1 MKFIMKK
8 RIYIFLIIIFC
19 WQESEVLSQFHSE
32 YFNSSTET
40 PEDKGKLI
48 LNLNASGFFHNNE
61 FFGTDVEGY
70 TLTGNYIQP
79 SLSYIIADNLKIG
92 AGIHLLKYNGQEGFN
107 QQIPLLNISYNPI
120 NNLEILL
127 GSFNGGD
134 NFLLPEALYARELNF
149 TGLVNNG
156 ARIKYESERISVR
169 TWLDWEKFIEMGDPF
184 REELSFGTHLEYSL
198 LKNEKYELRIPLYL
212 LANHKGGQ
220 INNNNQPVE
229 TITDLSTGLKYSLKP
244 SWEVLDSLSFEAL
257 IFLESDIGSQQSGKA
272 FYIGTEVR
280 KSIIS
285 ASAGYFHANTWE
297 SIHGNPL
304 LFAGDFNTEN
314 NKNMVLLKA
323 GIGKSISKKS
333 SFSLRFEGY
342 YDLGINKFQY
352 IYGFYLSV
360 NESVGLFK

>member
-1 MKFIMKK
+1 MKK
-8 RIYIFLIIIFC
+8 QIYIFLILAVFV
-19 WQESEVLSQFHSE
+19 QKSDVFSQFHSE
-32 YFNSSTET
+32 YFNSSIEK
-40 PEDKGKLI
+40 PEYKGKLI

-79 SLSYIIADNLKIG
+79 SICYLITDNLRIG

-107 QQIPLLNISYNPI
+107 QQIPLLNISYGPI
-120 NNLEILL
+120 DNLEILL

-149 TGLVNNG
+149 TNLVNNG
-156 ARIKYESERISVR
+156 ARIKYKSERISVQ
-169 TWLDWEKFIEMGDPF
+169 TWLDWEKFIEWGDPF
-184 REELSFGTHLEYSL
+184 REELSFGTHLEYSVI
-198 LKNEKYELRIPLYL
+198 KKEKYQIRIPVYL

-220 INNNNQPVE
+220 INNNNQAVE
-229 TITDLSTGLKYSLKP
+229 TIADLSTGLKYSLKP
-244 SWEVLDSLSFEAL
+244 EWKALDSLSFEAL
-257 IFLESDIGSQQSGKA
+257 VFFESDIESEQSGTA
-272 FYIGTEVR
+272 FYVGTEAR

-285 ASAGYFHANTWE
+285 ASAGYFHANNWE

-304 LFAGDFNTEN
+304 LFAGDFNTESS
-314 NKNMVLLKA
+314 KDMVLLKA
-323 GIGKSISKKS
+323 GIGKSIGNKS

-352 IYGFYLSV
+352 IYGFYLTV
-360 NESVGLFK
+360 NEALQLIK

>member
-1 MKFIMKK
+1 MKK
-8 RIYIFLIIIFC
+8 RLYIFLIIIFIGK
-19 WQESEVLSQFHSE
+19 ESIVFSQFHSE
-32 YFNSSTET
+32 YFNSSIEK
-40 PEDKGKLI
+40 PEDTDKLF

-61 FFGTDVEGY
+61 FFGTDAEGY
-70 TLTGNYIQP
+70 TLTGNYFQP
-79 SLSYIIADNLKIG
+79 SLSYSITDNLQIG
-92 AGIHLLKYNGQEGFN
+92 AGVHLLKYNGQEGFN
-107 QQIPLLNISYNPI
+107 QQIPLLNISYKVFD
-120 NNLEILL
+120 NLEILL

-149 TGLVNNG
+149 TALVNNG
-156 ARIKYESERISVR
+156 ARIKYKSESVSVM

-184 REELSFGTHLEYSL
+184 REELSFGTHIEYSL
-198 LKNEKYELRIPLYL
+198 IRNEKFELRIPLFL

-229 TITDLSTGLKYSLKP
+229 TIADLSTGIKYSRNPDWDL
-244 SWEVLDSLSFEAL
+244 LDSLNFEAL
-257 IFLESDIGSQQSGKA
+257 IFLESDIENQESGTA

-285 ASAGYFHANTWE
+285 ASAGYFHANNWE

-314 NKNMVLLKA
+314 TKNMLLLKA
-323 GIGKSISKKS
+323 GIGKNITKKS

-352 IYGFYLSV
+352 VYGFYLTV
-360 NESVGLFK
+360 NEALRLIK